1 MSLSLLFLGTSGSV
15 PTPQRGLPAIL
26 LQRKGEYLMFDCGE
40 GVQRQ
45 MIIAKTSFH
54 KKMKV
59 FVSHMHGD
67 HVLGL
72 PGLMQTMSLLERT
85 RELKVYG
92 PPGIEPFLN
101 AVKETV
107 QFNLSFPVEIHEIE
121 SNCTVCEE
129 KDYSVEAAWSNH
141 VIPNLSYALI
151 EKPRPGRFHPQKAR
165 ALGVPKGPLW
175 SRLQHGRDVELAH
188 GKTVKAEQVVGP
200 SRPGR
205 KIVYSGDTRPSKIVE
220 RLAAHADLLIHES
233 TFDDELAEKAEEDG
247 HSTPSQAAETA
258 KNAGV
263 KKLYLTHISA
273 RYVDP
278 RILLEQAVK
287 TFSNTEVAQ
296 DFMKTEIPLL
306 DA

>member
-1 MSLSLLFLGTSGSV
+1 MSLRLLFLGTSGSV

-26 LQRKGEYLMFDCGE
+26 IERKGEYLMLDCGE

-45 MIIAKTSFH
+45 MIIAKASFH

-59 FVSHMHGD
+59 FLSHMHGD

-72 PGLMQTMSLLERT
+72 PGLMQTMSLLDRT
-85 RELKVYG
+85 KELKVYG
-92 PPGIEPFLN
+92 PSGIESFLSS
-101 AVKETV
+101 VKETV

-121 SNCTVCEE
+121 TDCIACEE
-129 KDYSVEAAWSNH
+129 KEYLVEAAWSDH
-141 VIPNLSYALI
+141 VVANLSYALI
-151 EKPRPGRFHPQKAR
+151 EKPRPGRFHPLKAR
-165 ALGVPKGPLW
+165 ALKVPEGPLW
-175 SRLQHGRDVELAH
+175 SRLQHGRDVELDD
-188 GKTVKAEQVVGP
+188 GKIVKAEQVVGP
-200 SRPGR
+200 LRPGR

-220 RLAAHADLLIHES
+220 RLAADADLLIHES

-258 KNAGV
+258 RNARV

-278 RILLEQAVK
+278 SILLGQAVR
-287 TFSNTEVAQ
+287 TYANTEVAE
-296 DFMKTEIPLL
+296 DFLRTEIPLL